1 MRIIYNITGPERKEL
16 CNALG
21 NFLGETPVYQRAPT
35 YAFKI
40 GEYTVDRN
48 GNVECPDADTEEH
61 LNEIVDT
68 LKAENFQPKEIELA
82 SLTVS
87 LPRDS
92 FTDDALERLRILV
105 ENKAPLFKRAF
116 RTESLEIDTESEPDK
131 VRFPWFTLHGAD
143 GETFAYTHFISA
155 LGRMARNQKR
165 VQQKPYEEGNDKFN
179 MRIFMVRLS
188 LIGPKFK
195 EARKIIMRYL
205 TGNSAWKN
213 GH

>member
-16 CNALG
+16 CNTLG

-48 GNVECPDADTEEH
+48 GNVECPDADSLEH
-61 LNEIVDT
+61 MREIVDK
-68 LKAENFQPKEIELA
+68 LKRENYSPVEVEIG
-82 SLTVS
+82 SLTIS
-87 LPRDS
+87 LPRDI
-92 FTDDALERLRILV
+92 FTDDSLERLKIIVGNKV
-105 ENKAPLFKRAF
+105 ELFKKAF
-116 RTESLEIDTESEPDK
+116 RTDTVEIDTESEPDK
-131 VRFPWFTLHGAD
+131 VKFPWFTLHDTD
-143 GETFAYTHFISA
+143 GESFAYSHFVSA
-155 LGRMARNQKR
+155 LGKMARDQKR
-165 VQQKPYEEGNDKFN
+165 VAVKPYEGGNDKFN
-179 MRIFMVRLS
+179 MRLFCVRLGM
-188 LIGPKFK
+188 IGPKFK